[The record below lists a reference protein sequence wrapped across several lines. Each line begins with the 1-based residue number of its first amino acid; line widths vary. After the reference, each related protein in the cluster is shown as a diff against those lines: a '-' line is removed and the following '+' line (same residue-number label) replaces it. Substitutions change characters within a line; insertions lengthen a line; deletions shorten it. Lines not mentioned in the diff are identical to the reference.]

1 MLADIDKRKCG
12 CYVTDKADR
21 SNDTMNIQE
30 FIKKQPPGR
39 LITMGFALVILIG
52 TLLLLLPFSIKSGV
66 TVTPLNA
73 LFTATSAVCV
83 TGLVVV
89 DTADTFTAFGQTVI
103 GILIQIGGLGVAS
116 ARLGLMIAAG
126 KKVSIKSRVLAKEAL
141 NVDSYKGIVRMVEA
155 VLLITLVVET
165 AGALLSFP
173 VFLKDYSPL
182 HALGI
187 SIFHSV
193 ASFNNAGFDILGNM
207 TNLIPYRDN
216 VALNIITSV
225 LVIVG
230 GIGFPVILDLGR
242 QRNFRRL
249 TLHTKVVLVTTG
261 ILLAGGT
268 LFLKLTEPISWM
280 AAFFHSMSARTA
292 GFSTCSLGSFSNG
305 GLFVICILMFIG
317 ASSGSTGGGVKTS
330 TMFVLLQSVRSEFS
344 KRPVGA
350 FRRSIPK
357 ENVSRASM
365 IVICSA
371 LMVCVGTFL
380 MCVAEPELTFMQL
393 FFETVSAFSTA
404 GLSTGITPGLGIA
417 ARWILI
423 FFMFTGRLGAMT
435 MITIWVSRQPKNA
448 RYTEESV
455 TIG

>member
-1 MLADIDKRKCG
+1 
-12 CYVTDKADR
+12 
-21 SNDTMNIQE
+21 MNIQE

-116 ARLGLMIAAG
+116 AGLGLMIAAG

-207 TNLIPYRDN
+207 TNLIPYRCTGHRGWYWISGHSGSGETAEYPKAD
-216 VALNIITSV
+216 TSHKSGAGDDGYFAGWRYAAFEADGAH
-225 LVIVG
+225 LLDG
-230 GIGFPVILDLGR
+230 GIFPQHVRQNSGIFHLFPGKLQQWGTVRNLCPHVHRSIFRFHRRRCEDQYDVCIAAVGAERIFQASGR
-242 QRNFRRL
+242 RIPE
-249 TLHTKVVLVTTG
+249 KYSEG
-261 ILLAGGT
+261 
-268 LFLKLTEPISWM
+268 K
-280 AAFFHSMSARTA
+280 
-292 GFSTCSLGSFSNG
+292 
-305 GLFVICILMFIG
+305 CI
-317 ASSGSTGGGVKTS
+317 
-330 TMFVLLQSVRSEFS
+330 QSVHDRDLF
-344 KRPVGA
+344 RPDGLRGNLPDVCGGA
-350 FRRSIPK
+350 G
-357 ENVSRASM
+357 AYLHA
-365 IVICSA
+365 A
-371 LMVCVGTFL
+371 LF
-380 MCVAEPELTFMQL
+380 
-393 FFETVSAFSTA
+393 
-404 GLSTGITPGLGIA
+404 
-417 ARWILI
+417 
-423 FFMFTGRLGAMT
+423 
-435 MITIWVSRQPKNA
+435 
-448 RYTEESV
+448 
-455 TIG
+455 

>member
-1 MLADIDKRKCG
+1 
-12 CYVTDKADR
+12 
-21 SNDTMNIQE
+21 MNIQE

-116 ARLGLMIAAG
+116 AGLGLMIAAG

-216 VALNIITSV
+216 VALNLITSV

-230 GIGFPVILDLGR
+230 GIGFPVILDLGK

-249 TLHTKVVLVTTG
+249 TLHTKVVLVTTS

-268 LFLKLTEPISWM
+268 LLLRLTEPISWM

-292 GFSTCSLGSFSNG
+292 GIFHLFLGKLQQWGTVRNLCPHVHRSIFR
-305 GLFVICILMFIG
+305 FHRRRCEDQYDVCIAAVG
-317 ASSGSTGGGVKTS
+317 AERIFQASGRRIPEKYSEGKCI
-330 TMFVLLQSVRSEFS
+330 QSVHDRDLFS
-344 KRPVGA
+344 PDGLRGNLPDVCGGA
-350 FRRSIPK
+350 G
-357 ENVSRASM
+357 AYLHA
-365 IVICSA
+365 A
-371 LMVCVGTFL
+371 LF
-380 MCVAEPELTFMQL
+380 
-393 FFETVSAFSTA
+393 
-404 GLSTGITPGLGIA
+404 
-417 ARWILI
+417 
-423 FFMFTGRLGAMT
+423 
-435 MITIWVSRQPKNA
+435 
-448 RYTEESV
+448 
-455 TIG
+455 

>member
-1 MLADIDKRKCG
+1 
-12 CYVTDKADR
+12 
-21 SNDTMNIQE
+21 MNIQE

-116 ARLGLMIAAG
+116 AGLGLMIAAG

-165 AGALLSFP
+165 AGALVSCP

-216 VALNIITSV
+216 VALNLITSV

-230 GIGFPVILDLGR
+230 GIGFPVILDLGK
-242 QRNFRRL
+242 QRNIRRL

-268 LFLKLTEPISWM
+268 LLLRLT
-280 AAFFHSMSARTA
+280 ARTA

-305 GLFVICILMFIG
+305 GLFVICVLMFIG

>member
-1 MLADIDKRKCG
+1 
-12 CYVTDKADR
+12 
-21 SNDTMNIQE
+21 MNIQE

-116 ARLGLMIAAG
+116 AGLGLMIAAG

-216 VALNIITSV
+216 VALNLITSV

-268 LFLKLTEPISWM
+268 LLLKLTEPISWM

-330 TMFVLLQSVRSEFS
+330 TMFVLLQCGAERIFQASGRRIPEKYSEGKCIQSVHDRDLF
-344 KRPVGA
+344 RPDGLRGNLPDVCGGA
-350 FRRSIPK
+350 G
-357 ENVSRASM
+357 AYLHA
-365 IVICSA
+365 A
-371 LMVCVGTFL
+371 LF
-380 MCVAEPELTFMQL
+380 
-393 FFETVSAFSTA
+393 
-404 GLSTGITPGLGIA
+404 
-417 ARWILI
+417 
-423 FFMFTGRLGAMT
+423 
-435 MITIWVSRQPKNA
+435 
-448 RYTEESV
+448 
-455 TIG
+455 

>member
-116 ARLGLMIAAG
+116 AGLGLMIAAG

-216 VALNIITSV
+216 VALNLITSV

-268 LFLKLTEPISWM
+268 LLLKLTEPSPGWR
-280 AAFFHSMSARTA
+280 H
-292 GFSTCSLGSFSNG
+292 
-305 GLFVICILMFIG
+305 
-317 ASSGSTGGGVKTS
+317 
-330 TMFVLLQSVRSEFS
+330 
-344 KRPVGA
+344 
-350 FRRSIPK
+350 
-357 ENVSRASM
+357 
-365 IVICSA
+365 
-371 LMVCVGTFL
+371 
-380 MCVAEPELTFMQL
+380 
-393 FFETVSAFSTA
+393 FSTA
-404 GLSTGITPGLGIA
+404 CLPEQRDFPPVPWEAS
-417 ARWILI
+417 
-423 FFMFTGRLGAMT
+423 AMGDC
-435 MITIWVSRQPKNA
+435 S
-448 RYTEESV
+448 
-455 TIG
+455 

>member
-1 MLADIDKRKCG
+1 
-12 CYVTDKADR
+12 
-21 SNDTMNIQE
+21 MNIQE

-116 ARLGLMIAAG
+116 AGLGLMIAAG

-216 VALNIITSV
+216 VALNLITSV

-261 ILLAGGT
+261 
-268 LFLKLTEPISWM
+268 F
-280 AAFFHSMSARTA
+280 
-292 GFSTCSLGSFSNG
+292 
-305 GLFVICILMFIG
+305 
-317 ASSGSTGGGVKTS
+317 
-330 TMFVLLQSVRSEFS
+330 
-344 KRPVGA
+344 
-350 FRRSIPK
+350 
-357 ENVSRASM
+357 
-365 IVICSA
+365 
-371 LMVCVGTFL
+371 
-380 MCVAEPELTFMQL
+380 
-393 FFETVSAFSTA
+393 
-404 GLSTGITPGLGIA
+404 
-417 ARWILI
+417 
-423 FFMFTGRLGAMT
+423 
-435 MITIWVSRQPKNA
+435 
-448 RYTEESV
+448 
-455 TIG
+455 